1 MAGELDINLLPDAA
15 LIAEPTTTAARPGWH
30 ARLHDYYELT
40 KPRMNLLVVLT
51 TTVGFYMASI
61 GEINWILLLNTVI
74 GTALTAAGAAV
85 LNQVVERDLDKLM
98 PRTWN
103 RPIPAGRVLPWE
115 ATIYGIA
122 LGVSGVAYLTWL
134 VNPLTAYLGGAT
146 LLSYLFVYTPMK
158 RWTSL
163 NTIIGAI
170 PGAIPPMMGVT
181 AVTGVISMYAVAL
194 FGILFF
200 WQMPHFLAIAILYRQ
215 DYAAGGFKML
225 PVVDKDLSCTGHQI
239 VLYATALIP
248 ASLMPVMVHMA
259 GAVYFLAAL
268 LLGLMF
274 LSYGTLCAIRKTRVD
289 ARKLFFA
296 SIIYL
301 PLLLLVMMINRV
313 Y

>member
-1 MAGELDINLLPDAA
+1 MESELNLNLESDAA
-15 LIAEPTTTAARPGWH
+15 LAGVPAIVRPSWQV
-30 ARLHDYYELT
+30 RLNDYYELT

-61 GEINWILLLNTVI
+61 GEINWLLLLNTVI

-98 PRTWN
+98 PRTLN
-103 RPIPAGRVLPWE
+103 RPIPAGRVLPGE
-115 ATIYGIA
+115 ATIYGVA
-122 LGVSGVAYLTWL
+122 LGVSGVGFLAWL
-134 VNPLTAYLGGAT
+134 VNPLTAFLGGAT

-181 AVTGVISMYAVAL
+181 AVTGVMSMYAVAL

-225 PVVDKDLSCTGHQI
+225 PVVDEDLNCTGHQI
-239 VLYATALIP
+239 VLYAAALIP

-259 GAVYFLAAL
+259 GAVYFFAAL
-268 LLGLMF
+268 VLGLVF
-274 LSYGTLCAIRKTRVD
+274 LGYGTLCAVRKRRVD